1 MKWKLIMEYICR
13 VNIYLCNTKLDLSHD
28 HSGRKLVNLITA
40 FSSCQYNVILHP
52 HFITKA
58 TAKNVQRHKLISKFT
73 EHHTKPLP

>member
-40 FSSCQYNVILHP
+40 FSSCQYDVIFTSTFH
-52 HFITKA
+52 HEGNCKKCTA
-58 TAKNVQRHKLISKFT
+58 T
-73 EHHTKPLP
+73 